1 MKMNG
6 KKMKKARAGTLESG
20 DVLVIIEPADS
31 LEIKLYSPVISQFG
45 EAILR
50 SAREVIDSY
59 GVTSGT
65 ITLEDQGALDCTI
78 RARLSTAIRRS
89 LESEEGVSP

>member
-1 MKMNG
+1 MKMNSNQ
-6 KKMKKARAGTLESG
+6 MKNARAGTLESG
-20 DVLVIIEPADS
+20 DVLVRIEPADS
-31 LEIKLYSPVISQFG
+31 LEIKLHSPVINQFG

-50 SAREVIDSY
+50 SVRDVLDLF

-78 RARLSTAIRRS
+78 RARLTTAIRRS
-89 LESEEGVSP
+89 LEGEEGVSP